1 MTFCDDFQLPFCVFV
16 SSLFVYVCMLFHQ
29 ECASGFSLL
38 QFSHFSNLRLSFV
51 LRIPLPHYIS
61 IKKIG
66 FYCCYAT
73 SFTQRPDESHGG
85 YSVLNRQQP
94 ARLIGKCLCNNIF
107 FSSFFLLVR
116 HSDRCWLISFQC
128 VPV

>member
-1 MTFCDDFQLPFCVFV
+1 MLAVLLFPLFLFIRTESFLKQGLKRRKKTHCDEFQLPFCVFV

-38 QFSHFSNLRLSFV
+38 QFSHFSNLRLSFL
-51 LRIPLPHYIS
+51 LRIPLPYYIS

-85 YSVLNRQQP
+85 YSLLDRQQ
-94 ARLIGKCLCNNIF
+94 ADWKMF
-107 FSSFFLLVR
+107 V
-116 HSDRCWLISFQC
+116 Q
-128 VPV
+128 